1 LPLGM
6 RRNRTSAPGRQSQE
20 EAVGVTPA
28 GFFFVLPEYLI
39 GKGHALRVML
49 NKPPLRGILRGEHPE
64 MILVANLLAGID
76 VNPNSA
82 HELGPTILFALCL
95 F

>member
-1 LPLGM
+1 
-6 RRNRTSAPGRQSQE
+6 
-20 EAVGVTPA
+20 
-28 GFFFVLPEYLI
+28 
-39 GKGHALRVML
+39 
-49 NKPPLRGILRGEHPE
+49 